1 METPIARLDR
11 RTMIRLLGAGALAFA
26 SMPLLSGEEA
36 AAGITWCRAD
46 PVLTVNGKTYHI
58 YACGPQE
65 LLTASTGPIR
75 LKVTVGGNVRVRL
88 SDPDQGFGD
97 GWSFSLSVTSGLKTL
112 PGPYYELKA
121 SVYVPAAGD
130 YPIRVETQDMQ
141 TGAWSFADGRT
152 NSTVYATGLA

>member
-1 METPIARLDR
+1 MDTLATRLDR
-11 RTMIRLLGAGALAFA
+11 RALARMCGAGALALA
-26 SMPLLSGEEA
+26 AAPLLRGGEA

-46 PVLTVNGKTYHI
+46 PVLTINGRTYHI
-58 YACGPQE
+58 YVSGPQE
-65 LLTASTGPIR
+65 ILAASTGPIR

-88 SDPDQGFGD
+88 SDPDEGFGD

-121 SVYVPAAGD
+121 SVYVPASGD

-141 TGAWSFADGRT
+141 SGAWSTVNGRT
-152 NSTVYATGLA
+152 NETVYATGLA